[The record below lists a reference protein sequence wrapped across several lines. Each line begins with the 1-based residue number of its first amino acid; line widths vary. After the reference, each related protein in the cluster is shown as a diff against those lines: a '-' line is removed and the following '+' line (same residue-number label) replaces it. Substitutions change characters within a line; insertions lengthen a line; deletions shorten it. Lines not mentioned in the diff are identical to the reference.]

1 MTIVIG
7 RQMVRSKS
15 PSRENTTMVTHL
27 HALHATT
34 AKPPPYTSPVTR
46 NLSDLPNLVYT
57 HDPRYCTLAGTRT
70 FANIAKTGL
79 CSEAIDLFVIVFFT
93 FYSGSRFFFCK
104 EHPWREYMPPKR
116 VSAAYVI
123 VLGRGHGVP
132 PAGLPIGQVL
142 AEFSIT

>member
-7 RQMVRSKS
+7 RQLVRSKS
-15 PSRENTTMVTHL
+15 PSRENTTMVAHL
-27 HALHATT
+27 HALRATT

-46 NLSDLPNLVYT
+46 NLSYLPSLVYT
-57 HDPRYCTLAGTRT
+57 REPRYCTLASTRT
-70 FANIAKTGL
+70 FANNAKTGL
-79 CSEAIDLFVIVFFT
+79 CSEAKGLFVNVFFT
-93 FYSGSRFFFCK
+93 FYSGSRFGFCR
-104 EHPWREYMPPKR
+104 EHAWREYMPPKR

-142 AEFSIT
+142 AEF